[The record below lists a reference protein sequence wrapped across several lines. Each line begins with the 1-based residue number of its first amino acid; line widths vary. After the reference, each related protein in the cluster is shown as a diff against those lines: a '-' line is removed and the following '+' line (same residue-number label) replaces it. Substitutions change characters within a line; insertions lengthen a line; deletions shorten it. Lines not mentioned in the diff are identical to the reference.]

1 MKTTSTLYQ
10 ISLRPFTP
18 EGTLKGAEKMLPHI
32 ASLGFDIVY
41 LCPIFDADDDT
52 DPKFW
57 SPNHMRSQLTLP
69 QNPYRMRDYY
79 KIDEEYGTDA
89 DLHSFVKAAHEQG
102 LKVLLDLVYFHCGPR
117 AAFIDEHPDYV
128 VCDADGNV
136 TCGRWNFP
144 QLNYES
150 EGLREYLYGNMEYF
164 IKEFDV
170 DGYRC
175 DVAEYVPLDFWAEGR
190 RRILD
195 INPDAILV
203 NEGDGVP
210 YNEEV
215 FQAYY
220 NFKFGHNLRKALRG
234 EISAADFV
242 AAASA
247 HRALMPPQ
255 SIPLNFLDN
264 HDTVKDV
271 LKKFDRIE
279 NIIGSD
285 RMEAAMVLLYTAEG
299 IPFIYNGNEICDTR
313 KHTLYANRFNAP
325 ELSINWSNACTP
337 AAERRMRIM
346 RELANLHRNNDI
358 LVNGSMEWLTV
369 GDKDNVVAFQR
380 RYEGR
385 SVIVVINISGET
397 VNTYVDV
404 AIALESKVLMQNNL
418 VVTSRK
424 GRTAFVAEGGGYIVI
439 EQ

>member
-1 MKTTSTLYQ
+1 
-10 ISLRPFTP
+10 
-18 EGTLKGAEKMLPHI
+18 
-32 ASLGFDIVY
+32 
-41 LCPIFDADDDT
+41 
-52 DPKFW
+52 
-57 SPNHMRSQLTLP
+57 
-69 QNPYRMRDYY
+69 
-79 KIDEEYGTDA
+79 
-89 DLHSFVKAAHEQG
+89 
-102 LKVLLDLVYFHCGPR
+102 
-117 AAFIDEHPDYV
+117 
-128 VCDADGNV
+128 
-136 TCGRWNFP
+136 
-144 QLNYES
+144 
-150 EGLREYLYGNMEYF
+150 
-164 IKEFDV
+164 
-170 DGYRC
+170 
-175 DVAEYVPLDFWAEGR
+175 
-190 RRILD
+190 
-195 INPDAILV
+195 
-203 NEGDGVP
+203 
-210 YNEEV
+210 
-215 FQAYY
+215 
-220 NFKFGHNLRKALRG
+220 
-234 EISAADFV
+234 
-242 AAASA
+242 
-247 HRALMPPQ
+247 MPPQ

-397 VNTYVDV
+397 VNTYVD
-404 AIALESKVLMQNNL
+404 ATIALESKVLMQNNL